1 MKSGHGKDAHLANA
15 DTKPALSVNSGLLPP
30 LPYLDRPTTSLL
42 SILPFQAIL
51 NLQSLTFF
59 LRFDSK

>member
-1 MKSGHGKDAHLANA
+1 MKSDHVKNAHLANA
-15 DTKPALSVNSGLLPP
+15 VTKPALSVNSGLFPP

-42 SILPFQAIL
+42 SILPFQAII
-51 NLQSLTFF
+51 NLQSITFF